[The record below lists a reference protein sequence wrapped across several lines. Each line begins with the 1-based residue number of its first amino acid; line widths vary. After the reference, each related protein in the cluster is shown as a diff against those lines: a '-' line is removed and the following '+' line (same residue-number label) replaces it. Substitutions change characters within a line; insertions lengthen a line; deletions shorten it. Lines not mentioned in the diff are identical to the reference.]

1 MLEQILD
8 RYEDDFLVADG
19 FNAAIIGVD
28 ENHVRLVYSVSK
40 CLRILEND
48 MSEEEAL
55 EYFTFNISGAYM
67 GEKTPIWCWDD
78 FE

>member
-19 FNAAIIGVD
+19 FDAAIIGVD
-28 ENHVRLVYSVSK
+28 ENQMRLIYSVSK
-40 CLRILEND
+40 CLRILESD

-55 EYFTFNISGAYM
+55 EYFTFNVSGAYM
-67 GEKTPIWCWDD
+67 GEKTPVWCWDD